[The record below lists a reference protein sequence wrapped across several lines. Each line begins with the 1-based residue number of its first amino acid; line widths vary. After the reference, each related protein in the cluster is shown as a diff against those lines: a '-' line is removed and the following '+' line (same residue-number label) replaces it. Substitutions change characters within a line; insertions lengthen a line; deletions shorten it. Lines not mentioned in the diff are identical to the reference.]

1 MFFLHKLQKKKKI
14 TLFVFYVVVFDP
26 IKIQT
31 CQTLQNE
38 LLNLIFVKDIHIVC
52 KNMTRNGPKRVILKS
67 RYYEF
72 FRNRRYFQQMHQ
84 WFDAQLN
91 QKILKGLH
99 PISIPDT
106 KVNLMSSI
114 RMLTSFA
121 HVVQKSRDSSSVILL
136 LKTTY
141 FHRSSAISLNF

>member
-84 WFDAQLN
+84 WFDAQLD
-91 QKILKGLH
+91 QIILDGLY
-99 PISIPDT
+99 PKLSP
-106 KVNLMSSI
+106 I

-121 HVVQKSRDSSSVILL
+121 HVVQKSRDSSSVIFL